1 MGWPIKKKYDPL
13 RTIAPI
19 ISQEAG
25 NGRLFEKLMVIVQD
39 FRILADLF
47 ADKFL
52 SEEEITDLEEMVKR
66 IDYAESRL
74 YGSKSASAV
83 IMECVEIYRILG
95 VEDPVSET
103 CKELIKLIDEP
114 VRSLGLLGLYCT

>member
-13 RTIAPI
+13 RIIAPI

-25 NGRLFEKLMVIVQD
+25 NGRLFEKLMVMVQD

-47 ADKFL
+47 ADKML
-52 SEEEITDLEEMVKR
+52 CEEEIADLEDLVAR
-66 IDYAESRL
+66 VTYAESRL

-83 IMECVEIYRILG
+83 LMECVEIYKILG

-103 CKELIKLIDEP
+103 CKELIKLIEEP

>member
-13 RTIAPI
+13 RIIAPI

-25 NGRLFEKLMVIVQD
+25 NGKLFEKLMVMVEN
-39 FRILADLF
+39 FRILLDLLGC
-47 ADKFL
+47 DL
-52 SEEEITDLEEMVKR
+52 TEELE
-66 IDYAESRL
+66 
-74 YGSKSASAV
+74 AV